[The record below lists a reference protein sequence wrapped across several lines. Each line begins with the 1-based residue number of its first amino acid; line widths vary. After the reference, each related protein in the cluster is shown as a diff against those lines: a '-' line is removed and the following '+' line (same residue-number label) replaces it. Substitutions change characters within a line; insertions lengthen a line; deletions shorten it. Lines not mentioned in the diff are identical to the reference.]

1 MIDAKGEE
9 LYKEMMDSIYPKDNV
24 LTETQKYAMAAFDI
38 HMNRLNKTTGMFY
51 AKNGEVLMKC

>member
-9 LYKEMMDSIYPKDNV
+9 LYKEMMELICKKDNV
-24 LTETQKYAMAAFDI
+24 LTETQKYAMAAFDR

-51 AKNGEVLMKC
+51 SKNGEVLMEC